1 MWGHAWGRDMWYTMV
16 CVWGTSTRTN
26 THMHDHVRH
35 ANTAHLHAEVTTHTH
50 TQTHTH
56 TLTHSI
62 HYSFP
67 PSQSIR
73 PLAHTEA
80 NTYYT
85 HTVNL
90 TPCSNAERI
99 VPGLG
104 DIKSLDYPIKSYS
117 PPLPHLRKISGIN
130 HCTVLWGKGVVCA
143 CKCERT
149 NTIWDMD

>member
-1 MWGHAWGRDMWYTMV
+1 MYGMQ
-16 CVWGTSTRTN
+16 
-26 THMHDHVRH
+26 
-35 ANTAHLHAEVTTHTH
+35 
-50 TQTHTH
+50 TQPICMLRWQHTHTH

-117 PPLPHLRKISGIN
+117 PPLPHLHKISGIN

-149 NTIWDMD
+149 NTNNGLNDGAESMLSFCSFDPFLSLNRKKKQTVI